1 MEKTNMRKLALNLIM
16 NMLSQYN
23 LLQENILIIK

>member
-23 LLQENILIIK
+23 PLQENILIIK